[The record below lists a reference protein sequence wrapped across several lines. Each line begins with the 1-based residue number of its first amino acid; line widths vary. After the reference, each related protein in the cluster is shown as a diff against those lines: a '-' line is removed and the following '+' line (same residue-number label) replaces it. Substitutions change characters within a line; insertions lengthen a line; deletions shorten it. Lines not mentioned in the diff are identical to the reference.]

1 MNNKKP
7 RDPLY
12 PRGFEET
19 RELRKQISEEF
30 PKPNK
35 KEGLEDE
42 LSPLKKLNHKI
53 GVYLSPK
60 TTEISD
66 DEKKRKIGVI
76 ITTLIV
82 LTLIVSAY
90 YFIIYEPSQEQL
102 SIAKTTKLNELHDLY
117 SGALAT
123 SPNEMLL
130 ENKINDAGSR
140 EEIES
145 INIIT
150 PATKDWKSFHKK
162 SINTNQDKYNRT
174 MAVYE
179 NESKN
184 TIISASEAMKII
196 NENDATVLSKIK
208 FEEPNTV
215 SVPILVSRLQAGAG
229 LVKVGSVV
237 DIYSNFN
244 STEDNYT
251 SNITEPEISGCTVL
265 SIMRYEE
272 NGEIDSEYS
281 KTKMNVKGNN
291 TNPHENTQGFSSDVL
306 EMIKGAIVK
315 GYDENKTFEM
325 LKSYGVKLSN
335 YERQINLGDLDAQYM
350 LLIEVP
356 QEKVNYILNNMDNI
370 VLTIPTSEA
379 PDWMIKEI
387 SSTYQN

>member
-1 MNNKKP
+1 MNKKP
-7 RDPLY
+7 RDPLH

-19 RELRKQISEEF
+19 QELRNQITRDF
-30 PKPNK
+30 PKPSK
-35 KEGLEDE
+35 KEEKDE
-42 LSPLKKLNHKI
+42 LSPLKKLNHKL

-60 TTEISD
+60 TTSISD
-66 DEKKRKIGVI
+66 EEKKRKIGVI
-76 ITTLIV
+76 ISTIIIITLV
-82 LTLIVSAY
+82 VSAY
-90 YFIIYEPSQEQL
+90 YFIIYEPTQEQL

-123 SPNEMLL
+123 SPNALLL
-130 ENKINDAGSR
+130 ENKINDAQSP
-140 EEIES
+140 EEIET
-145 INIIT
+145 INILT
-150 PATKDWKSFHKK
+150 PATKDWKSYHKK
-162 SINTNQDKYNRT
+162 SIGLNQDKYNRT

-184 TIISASEAMKII
+184 TIIPISEATEIL

-237 DIYSNFN
+237 DIYTNYN
-244 STEDNYT
+244 SSDENYT
-251 SNITEPEISGCTVL
+251 TNSSTPKISGCTVL

-281 KTKMNVKGNN
+281 KTKMTVKRND
-291 TNPHENTQGFSSDVL
+291 TYPQENTKGFSSDVL
-306 EMIKGAIVK
+306 EMIKGAIVN
-315 GYDENKTFEM
+315 GYDENETYEM
-325 LKSYGVKLSN
+325 LEDYGVKLSN
-335 YERQINLGDLDAQYM
+335 YEREINLGDLDAQYM
-350 LLIEVP
+350 LLIETP
-356 QEKVNYILNNMDNI
+356 QDKVNYVLNNMDNI

-379 PDWMIKEI
+379 PDWMVREI